1 MSMQQPSPQQ
11 PTQQPPG
18 SQPAAPAAMVEHGRY
33 NFRAA
38 AVVGLIVG
46 VVDVLIAGRFL
57 LKLLGASGQS
67 SFVGFIYGVT
77 GPLVEP
83 FRGIFGNTGA
93 SNNVF
98 EPAALVAI
106 AVYALIGW
114 GVVVLI
120 RIATAPKGAKPAV
133 S

>member
-1 MSMQQPSPQQ
+1 MERHMTMQQPSAPQ
-11 PTQQPPG
+11 PSTPEPVERV
-18 SQPAAPAAMVEHGRY
+18 AIVEHGRY

-57 LKLLGASGQS
+57 LKLFGASDQS
-67 SFVGFIYGVT
+67 SFVSFIYGLT
-77 GPLVEP
+77 APLVGP
-83 FRGIFGNTGA
+83 FRGIFANSGST
-93 SNNVF
+93 SNVF

-106 AVYALIGW
+106 IVFALVGW
-114 GVVVLI
+114 GAVVLI
-120 RIATAPKGAKPAV
+120 RIATAPKGARPAT

>member
-1 MSMQQPSPQQ
+1 MTME
-11 PTQQPPG
+11 QPPRQEPA
-18 SQPAAPAAMVEHGRY
+18 SYQPAGQPAMVEHGRY

-46 VVDVLIAGRFL
+46 IVDVLIAGRFL
-57 LKLLGASGQS
+57 LKLLGASDQS
-67 SFVGFIYGVT
+67 SFVSFIYGVT
-77 GPLVEP
+77 APLVGP
-83 FRGIFGNTGA
+83 FRGIFGNSGA
-93 SNNVF
+93 ANNVF

-120 RIATAPKGAKPAV
+120 RIATAPKGAKPAT

>member
-1 MSMQQPSPQQ
+1 MTYQQPSTPE
-11 PTQQPPG
+11 
-18 SQPAAPAAMVEHGRY
+18 SAERVAVVPADRVAVVEHGRY

-57 LKLLGASGQS
+57 LKLLGASTQS

-77 GPLVEP
+77 APLVGP
-83 FRGIFGNTGA
+83 FHGIFANSGT
-93 SNNVF
+93 SSNVF

-106 AVYALIGW
+106 AVFALIGW
-114 GVVVLI
+114 GAVVLI
-120 RIATAPKGAKPAV
+120 RIATAPKGVRPAT